1 MLKLFFA
8 YLILLFACC
17 SCARHSLYVP
27 TITNTPNFDGT
38 NKYQANAALSFDHIE
53 VQTAANPIKGLGLMH
68 SIYYSDK
75 GRNVDLAVGYT
86 YYHTNSQLGFDV
98 FGGYGTG
105 DRKYE
110 AKTKPES
117 DKYYTIYDIDNS
129 FRKYFGQLTLFKS
142 IKSNHQLGFT
152 FRGSYI
158 DYKWFKYNIHTT
170 TFDNYY
176 GPQSKTYQMIND
188 NLTVFTTDV
197 LLTYKFRYHFIGI
210 FLQPGIHYDNGP
222 KDTERNLYYAQPSI
236 FYLNSGLNFY
246 FDKHQR
252 KD

>member
-27 TITNTPNFDGT
+27 TITNTPNFDRT

-68 SIYYSDK
+68 NIYYSHR
-75 GRNVDLAVGYT
+75 GRNVDLAIGAVSYD
-86 YYHTNSQLGFDV
+86 SLSKLGVDFFV
-98 FGGYGTG
+98 GYGTG
-105 DRKYE
+105 ERKYE
-110 AKTKPES
+110 TKTKPLS

-129 FRKYFGQLTLFKS
+129 FQKYFGQITLFKS

-152 FRGSYI
+152 FRGSLL

-170 TFDNYY
+170 TYDNYS
-176 GPQSKTYQMIND
+176 GLQNETYQVIND
-188 NLTVFTTDV
+188 KLTVFTTDV
-197 LLTYKFRYHFIGI
+197 MLTYKFRYQFIGV
-210 FLQPGIHYDNGP
+210 FVQPGMHFDNGP
-222 KDTERNLYYAQPSI
+222 KDIERNLYYAYPSM
-236 FYLNSGLNFY
+236 FFLNTGLNFY
-246 FDKHQR
+246 FNK
-252 KD
+252 KKKA